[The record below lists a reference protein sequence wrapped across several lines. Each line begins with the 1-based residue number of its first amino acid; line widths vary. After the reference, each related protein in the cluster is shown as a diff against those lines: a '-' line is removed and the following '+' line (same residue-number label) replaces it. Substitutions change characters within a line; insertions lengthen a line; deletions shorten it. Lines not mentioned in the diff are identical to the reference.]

1 MSKLLAVLDT
11 NVLISA
17 ALRKKDSVPDKL
29 LQALKDQKFIFIT
42 TPEILTEIE
51 EVLRYEKVLKI
62 TKMTEQEIKKFM
74 GDLIDLAFIVPGDV
88 VVQTVEKDPDD
99 DKFLAAAIE
108 GRTDLVVSGDKPLL
122 NIKEY
127 YGIKIV
133 TPVDFLKMLGNKQN
147 D

>member
-1 MSKLLAVLDT
+1 MRRAKLLAVLDT

-17 ALRKKDSVPDKL
+17 SFRIKDSIPDQILQKL
-29 LQALKDQKFIFIT
+29 RDQKFILIT
-42 TPEILTEIE
+42 TPEILQEIE
-51 EVLRYEKVLKI
+51 EVLNREKVLKI

-74 GDLIDLAFIVPGDV
+74 QDLIDIAFVVPGNV

-108 GRTDLVVSGDKPLL
+108 GRANYVVSGDKPLL

-127 YGIKIV
+127 QGIKIV
-133 TPVDFLKMLGNKQN
+133 SPVDFISRL
-147 D
+147 